1 MAFGDDAP
9 EQHYDLRD
17 CGVIMGT
24 GWAGQDETQLYY
36 DDYQRTG
43 MGSPFRLFFSMPN
56 ASTAAVSLLWGL
68 RGYQNTP
75 VAACATGTIA
85 IGDAFELI
93 RNGRANMSLAGAGE
107 SRVLTARCGI
117 STYWERWPA
126 NRKISPAPA
135 VRLAC
140 IVMASC

>member
-1 MAFGDDAP
+1 DDTP

-43 MGSPFRLFFSMPN
+43 VGSPFGCFFSMPN

-68 RGYQNTP
+68 RGYQNSP

-93 RNGRANMSLAGAGE
+93 R
-107 SRVLTARCGI
+107 
-117 STYWERWPA
+117 
-126 NRKISPAPA
+126 
-135 VRLAC
+135 
-140 IVMASC
+140 